1 MSEIRAEYPEKTRGL
16 RRVSG
21 WQTKPLEEVCHV
33 EYGTRVVQKRDGGK
47 GFPVYGGGGATF
59 EVNGFNRE
67 DQLVIARFG
76 MSEECTR
83 FVAGKFYLNDSGLT
97 VSPKNGAMDQRF
109 LDYQM
114 LALNDHIYALGKG
127 TAQKNLD
134 VPLFRSLPLFIPDS
148 LTEQQRIVGLLD
160 EAFAALAT
168 AKANAEQNLHNARA
182 LFESHLNAVFTQRG
196 EGWVERPLAE
206 LCYQSRVITYGVI
219 KLGDEVVDGVPC
231 LRTSNVRWLCIDTEG
246 IKRIAP
252 ALSSEYSRTIL
263 KGGEVLVNVR
273 GTLGGVAVSKS
284 DMAGWNVSREVAVV
298 PVNPAMVN
306 PTFLSYFIGSGTSQ
320 HWLGGV
326 KKGAAYIGI
335 NIEDLRILPVSFPKM
350 ESQLEI
356 VEHLDLLQKETQ
368 RLARLYERKLAALE
382 ELKQSLLHQAFSGA
396 L

>member
-1 MSEIRAEYPEKTRGL
+1 
-16 RRVSG
+16 
-21 WQTKPLEEVCHV
+21 
-33 EYGTRVVQKRDGGK
+33 
-47 GFPVYGGGGATF
+47 
-59 EVNGFNRE
+59 
-67 DQLVIARFG
+67 
-76 MSEECTR
+76 
-83 FVAGKFYLNDSGLT
+83 
-97 VSPKNGAMDQRF
+97 
-109 LDYQM
+109 
-114 LALNDHIYALGKG
+114 
-127 TAQKNLD
+127 
-134 VPLFRSLPLFIPDS
+134 
-148 LTEQQRIVGLLD
+148 
-160 EAFAALAT
+160 
-168 AKANAEQNLHNARA
+168 
-182 LFESHLNAVFTQRG
+182 
-196 EGWVERPLAE
+196 LAE